1 MFDSIVD
8 FEQTEYKRGY
18 DDGFIK
24 GKSEG
29 FETGRE
35 IGYKKGIEIISEI
48 EMYRGFCKQLE
59 EIHAE
64 KNILSAKQLRTIHY
78 ILDSIG
84 KIKLPNDELIV
95 EKLEDIRAKYKIL
108 QSLLGIKQ
116 SSEQSE
122 ASKLSF

>member
-18 DDGFIK
+18 DEGFLK
-24 GKSEG
+24 GKAEG
-29 FETGRE
+29 FQMGRE
-35 IGYKKGIEIISEI
+35 IGYKKGIEIVSEI
-48 EMYRGFCKQLE
+48 EMYRGFCKELE

-64 KNILSAKQLRTIHY
+64 ENKLSAKQLRTIHY
-78 ILDSIG
+78 ILDAIG
-84 KIKLPNDELIV
+84 KIKLPYDELIV

-108 QSLLGIKQ
+108 QSLLGIKH
-116 SSEQSE
+116 SEQSE